1 MLRDLV
7 IRNRSIRRFR
17 ENVPVDLAVLHEL
30 VDLARLTPSAANR
43 QPLRYLLSDDPRDN
57 QRIFP
62 HLQWAGYL
70 RDWSGPAA
78 GERPA
83 AYVVILG
90 DTRIADPV
98 RWDDAIAAQTMLL
111 GATER
116 GLGGCIIASLD
127 RTQLQASL
135 SLAPHLRVLLVVAL
149 GVPAETVVLED
160 LPADGSI
167 EYWRDAEGVHHVP
180 KRSLDDVIV
189 PHDRSGGSDGS
200 SGNVG
205 NGGNVGS
212 GGER

>member
-17 ENVPVDLAVLHEL
+17 EDVPVDLAVLREL

-43 QPLRYLLSDDPRDN
+43 QPLRYLLSADPAFN

-70 RDWSGPAA
+70 RDWPGPAA
-78 GERPA
+78 GERPV
-83 AYVVILG
+83 AYVVVLG
-90 DTRIADPV
+90 DARIADPV

-111 GATER
+111 GAVER
-116 GLGGCIIASLD
+116 GIGGCIIASLD

-135 SLAPHLRVLLVVAL
+135 GLDPRLRILLVVAL

-167 EYWRDAEGVHHVP
+167 EYWRDDDGVHHVP

-189 PHDRSGGSDGS
+189 PHGGTDGSGGTDGTGGSDGS
-200 SGNVG
+200 
-205 NGGNVGS
+205 